1 VKDKLAA
8 EPGGVGKPEASYH
21 QQQATEAVHNTIFA
35 QLQATGRNPASTSL
49 LVHVPSMSCYWI
61 SPQFGKD
68 MLCQTHHWES
78 WLKASVCTSLANLKD
93 QNFTVMLVLG
103 TCPIGHAP
111 QTHKACKHHQIS
123 NQWAHK

>member
-21 QQQATEAVHNTIFA
+21 QQQATEAVHNNIIA

-49 LVHVPSMSCYWI
+49 LVHVSSMSCYWI

-68 MLCQTHHWES
+68 MLCPNSSLGNMIKSLSLHFTG
-78 WLKASVCTSLANLKD
+78 ASQGSKPHREVCAGHMSYWTCTSITQTLQTS
-93 QNFTVMLVLG
+93 QNR
-103 TCPIGHAP
+103 
-111 QTHKACKHHQIS
+111 
-123 NQWAHK
+123 